1 MHPTDYQPYLLKFLQ
16 EINLMG
22 KKCVIY
28 CSTVQE
34 AELMEIL
41 GCEENN
47 WEFSELTSTAPF
59 ECFQGNMEE
68 ELEKFL
74 MEESVHPVKQDILIF
89 H

>member
-1 MHPTDYQPYLLKFLQ
+1 
-16 EINLMG
+16 
-22 KKCVIY
+22 
-28 CSTVQE
+28 
-34 AELMEIL
+34 MEIL

-47 WEFSELTSTAPF
+47 WEFSELSSTAPF
-59 ECFQGNMEE
+59 ECFQGNVEE